1 VHAEQVPGLTLAE
14 RQATRWAALGG
25 VAYVALFIA
34 GFLISYSD
42 EPDTSSAP
50 AEIVAYYSDSG
61 NRDRIAIGWLL
72 LLVGVFFFLWFVAAL
87 RQTVRRFMGD
97 GLLTTAT
104 VVGGAVYA
112 ATTLV
117 ASSLQVAIMTMSDD
131 TYQKRV
137 FPELIHAAS
146 DAGYVIHAGGG
157 AALAVMMVAASV
169 AAMIARAIPQ
179 WLGWLGVIGA
189 ISAIVSIFFIPF
201 FVIAVWLLVASVL
214 IFRAKSLPTAEL

>member
-1 VHAEQVPGLTLAE
+1 VVAEQAPGTPTE
-14 RQATRWAALGG
+14 GWATRWAALGG
-25 VAYVALFIA
+25 VAYVVLFVV

-42 EPDTSSAP
+42 EPDLDSPP
-50 AEIVAYYSDSG
+50 AKIIDYYGDSG
-61 NRDRIAIGWLL
+61 NRDKIAVGWLL

-87 RQTVRRFMGD
+87 RQTVRRFTGD
-97 GLLTTAT
+97 GLLATAT
-104 VVGGAVYA
+104 VVGGAAYA

-117 ASSLQVAIMTMSDD
+117 ASSLQVAILTMSDD

-157 AALAVMMVAASV
+157 AALAVMMLAASA
-169 AAMIARAIPQ
+169 AAMSARAIPA
-179 WLGWLGVIGA
+179 WLGWLGVIAA

-201 FVIAVWLLVASVL
+201 FAIAIWLLVASLLV
-214 IFRAKSLPTAEL
+214 FRAESRSIAAR